1 MLETTVDNLQ
11 TPVDPPADSLADS
24 AADLL
29 ADCYLVRL
37 GVLGQ
42 VGRLRSAEPVDY
54 RRGTRVVCRNSTW
67 RGAWAG
73 PKSCAACA

>member
-11 TPVDPPADSLADS
+11 TPVDPPADPPADSLADS

-54 RRGTRVVCRNSTW
+54 GEVLASCVELDV
-67 RGAWAG
+67 AWSLG
-73 PKSCAACA
+73 RC